1 MNHAYVTSDPGPTL
15 QRAWQLY
22 RWRRYPQ
29 AREEAHKFL
38 ARYPENAEAYA
49 LIALTHGA
57 EKHKADAKVA
67 AGQAIR
73 LAPDWSYSHY
83 VKGMVH
89 YLFNEYTEA
98 KVALKEAL
106 RIDPADADYY
116 STLAACHIEKGDL
129 KTGLKTAEAG
139 LVHNAGH
146 VGCHYHRGVALHSL
160 NKIAEAEASA
170 TSFSVI
176 APTSL

>member
-1 MNHAYVTSDPGPTL
+1 MNRAYITSDPGPTL

-22 RWRRYPQ
+22 RWHRYPL

-38 ARYPENAEAYA
+38 ARCPENAEAHA

-57 EKHKADAKVA
+57 EKHKKDAKA
-67 AGQAIR
+67 AAAEAIR

-83 VKGMVH
+83 VKGLVH
-89 YLFNEYTEA
+89 YQFDEYGEA

-116 STLAACHIEKGDL
+116 NTLAACHTEKGDL
-129 KTGLKTAEAG
+129 KTGLKTAE
-139 LVHNAGH
+139 
-146 VGCHYHRGVALHSL
+146 
-160 NKIAEAEASA
+160 
-170 TSFSVI
+170 
-176 APTSL
+176 